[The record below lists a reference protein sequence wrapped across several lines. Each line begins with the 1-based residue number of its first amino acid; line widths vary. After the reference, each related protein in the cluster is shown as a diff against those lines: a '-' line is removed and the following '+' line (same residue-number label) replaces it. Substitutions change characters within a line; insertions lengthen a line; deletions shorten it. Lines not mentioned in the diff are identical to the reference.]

1 MQFSLILHVN
11 QRMTNTWLLS
21 REPLANYRQVK
32 TAVQRINNEL
42 GIGARR
48 ITISTVG
55 IVPNIRKLY
64 EDPEMPPVRLAV
76 SLHCATDEERS
87 ALLPAN
93 ARYGGLDELMGAVK
107 DYQEKSGSRI
117 TLEWALIEGTNDS
130 VSVARTLGRLV
141 ARYGLR
147 RDMVHVNVIP
157 LNPTGGYGGSPS
169 GRKRVNAF
177 CQALEQE
184 FGIKATP
191 RVRRGIDIDA
201 GCGQL
206 KSKVER
212 EKNSYRKDDRAII
225 EDDGKGDL
233 VGRAGIFEIDTSAVD
248 FDEDEFDDPVY
259 TSDIDKSEAARLIN
273 LVKGS
278 TINLSGRSNE

>member
-1 MQFSLILHVN
+1 
-11 QRMTNTWLLS
+11 
-21 REPLANYRQVK
+21 
-32 TAVQRINNEL
+32 
-42 GIGARR
+42 
-48 ITISTVG
+48 
-55 IVPNIRKLY
+55 
-64 EDPEMPPVRLAV
+64 
-76 SLHCATDEERS
+76 
-87 ALLPAN
+87 
-93 ARYGGLDELMGAVK
+93 MGAVK